1 MKLSILI
8 MASVLCC
15 AAAANA
21 DYDYVIEDGYFGGLT
36 LNDYETLLM
45 TGGGTHAEYV

>member
-8 MASVLCC
+8 TAGVLCC
-15 AAAANA
+15 AVTANA
-21 DYDYVIEDGYFGGLT
+21 DYDYVIEDGYFETLT

-45 TGGGTHAEYV
+45 TGGGETC